1 MKQSMKTGI
10 SGSSFAADSSPKREK
25 REKLIAILGPT
36 ASGKTAL
43 SVELAKALQTEIIS
57 GDSMLVYRGF
67 DIGSAKPTMAER
79 QGVPHYL
86 IDICEP
92 DETYSVPL
100 FQQQAQG
107 IIHEL
112 NDKGEIPILA
122 GGTGLYAKALLE
134 NYQFNETGTHVDFR
148 KKMEALA
155 EKEGLEAVFALLQKE
170 NPQAAALVDAKNPRR
185 VIRAL
190 ELAHFGETISREKSF
205 SENAGTAGNT
215 EHTEAA
221 EDLQKNLFYDAFVIG
236 LWWERAK
243 LYERINKR
251 VDIMFNSGLEEEVRG
266 LLAAGVTRAMPAMK
280 GIGYKE
286 TAAYLQGEMTR
297 EEAIEEIK
305 KGTRRF
311 AKRQLTWY
319 RKMKYIHW
327 YEPAAQSADE
337 LLRMILQDMAGFLE
351 K

>member
-1 MKQSMKTGI
+1 MSQSVQPN
-10 SGSSFAADSSPKREK
+10 SGKSAAAGGAGNK
-25 REKLIAILGPT
+25 EKLIAILGPT

-43 SVELAKALQTEIIS
+43 SVELAKALHTEIIS
-57 GDSMLVYRGF
+57 GDSMLVYKGF
-67 DIGSAKPTMAER
+67 DIGSAKPTLAER
-79 QGVPHYL
+79 QGVKHHL

-92 DETYSVPL
+92 AETYSVPL
-100 FQQQAQG
+100 FQQQAEA

-112 NDKGEIPILA
+112 NGRGKIPILA
-122 GGTGLYAKALLE
+122 GGTGLYSKALLE
-134 NYQFNETGTHVDFR
+134 NYQFNETGTHADFR
-148 KKMEALA
+148 QKMTALA
-155 EKEGLEAVFALLQKE
+155 EKEGLEAVFALLQQE

-205 SENAGTAGNT
+205 A
-215 EHTEAA
+215 EHAEGEESA

-236 LWWERAK
+236 LSWEREA
-243 LYERINKR
+243 LYERINRR
-251 VDIMFNSGLEEEVRG
+251 VDIMFASGLEEEVRG
-266 LLAAGVTRAMPAMK
+266 LLASGVTRSMPAMK

-286 TAAYLQGEMTR
+286 TAAYLAGEMTR
-297 EEAIEEIK
+297 AEAVETIK
-305 KGTRRF
+305 RGTRRF

-337 LLRMILQDMAGFLE
+337 LLHRILHDMAGFLE
-351 K
+351 R